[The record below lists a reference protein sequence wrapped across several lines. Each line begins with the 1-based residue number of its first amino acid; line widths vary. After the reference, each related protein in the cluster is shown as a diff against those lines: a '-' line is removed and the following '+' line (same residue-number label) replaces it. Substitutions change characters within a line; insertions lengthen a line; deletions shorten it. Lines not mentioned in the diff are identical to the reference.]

1 VSDIKIKDSPGI
13 KAYRLRAEELRR
25 LANRPDPSSIRDAL
39 LVAASEWDALADLL
53 VQRQNQPGEA

>member
-1 VSDIKIKDSPGI
+1 MSDSETKECAGI

-25 LANRPDPSSIRDAL
+25 LANRPDPSSIAGAL

-53 VQRQNQPGEA
+53 VQRKNQPGEV